1 MPESTQM
8 HSKKS
13 IARLLAVIVIYKRP
27 LCESPSL
34 RTLLDASALISE
46 TSVSLGI
53 LVRDNTPGGQD
64 PGHIPEGVQYESAPG
79 NPGLAQ
85 AYNRALEIARE
96 EQYDWLIT
104 LDQDTSLP
112 PDFLVRV
119 GALADKFESCPM
131 IGAIVP
137 QVVGDGRILSPF
149 HFVGGVLP
157 RRFSSG
163 FIGASEQA
171 TYAVNSAAI
180 VRVSTVS
187 QIGGYNPIFP
197 LDISDINLFHQLH
210 RFGKRVFVAGDIL
223 IHHEFAILKKRQ
235 RMNIERY
242 QDMLFDECAFWDLNM
257 KPLARLERMMRLA
270 GRACKDLFNSEEVAF
285 RKATFAELKRRL
297 LTPRIQRVAEWT
309 NWAKTRASRS
319 SKNTQQLAKGEI
331 AAK

>member
-1 MPESTQM
+1 M

-34 RTLLDASALISE
+34 RTLLEASALISE

-53 LVRDNTPGGQD
+53 LIRDNTPGGQD
-64 PGHIPEGVQYESAPG
+64 PGHIPEGVQYESAPS

-137 QVVGDGRILSPF
+137 QVVGDGQFYLPFISWEGYCLADSPPALSGHP
-149 HFVGGVLP
+149 
-157 RRFSSG
+157 
-163 FIGASEQA
+163 
-171 TYAVNSAAI
+171 N
-180 VRVSTVS
+180 
-187 QIGGYNPIFP
+187 
-197 LDISDINLFHQLH
+197 
-210 RFGKRVFVAGDIL
+210 
-223 IHHEFAILKKRQ
+223 
-235 RMNIERY
+235 
-242 QDMLFDECAFWDLNM
+242 
-257 KPLARLERMMRLA
+257 
-270 GRACKDLFNSEEVAF
+270 
-285 RKATFAELKRRL
+285 KRRML
-297 LTPRIQRVAEWT
+297 
-309 NWAKTRASRS
+309 
-319 SKNTQQLAKGEI
+319 
-331 AAK
+331 